1 MELGKLFSKSEKE
14 MPNRY
19 VPHPEYCRG
28 STWGLSLGS
37 RVMPRV
43 NWKSKNAIGTTFMAA
58 LMQMTQVL

>member
-1 MELGKLFSKSEKE
+1 

-28 STWGLSLGS
+28 STWGLSSGG